1 MSTTPATL
9 LPENTVR
16 LGFEYMLGREIE
28 SDEVLKAHQNVPSV
42 AALRVVLMN
51 SAEFKEKAAP
61 YVLSTW
67 RSLWGAPQEVETLVP
82 ENVLRLLFDRIRAQW
97 KQLGD
102 TEPHW
107 SVITQDSFK
116 AANFAQNEE
125 QFYQTGHEQAAL
137 IKGLMKRSGREINPA
152 ATVLELGCGTG
163 RVTHVL
169 ADMFAKVIAV
179 DVSPGH
185 LRLCEQMMK
194 QRGKTNVQYMLLEA
208 PGDIQRIPTIDF
220 FFSTIVLQ
228 HNPPPVIYYFLSEI
242 FSKVRSGGGSVLFQ
256 VPTSTPG
263 YSFNAAQYLATPPPG
278 LEMHCLP
285 MRSVF
290 SLLTKYKLTP
300 VEVMMDDSTGML
312 GSHTFFAV
320 RE

>member
-1 MSTTPATL
+1 MSTPAPL

-16 LGFEYMLGREIE
+16 LGFEFMLGREIE
-28 SDEVLKAHQNVPSV
+28 SEETLKAHQVVPSV
-42 AALRVVLMN
+42 AALREVLMN

-61 YVLSTW
+61 ALLGSL
-67 RSLWGAPQEVETLVP
+67 RSMWATPQHIDTQVSD
-82 ENVLRLLFDRIRAQW
+82 NDLRLLFERVRGQW
-97 KQLGD
+97 QKLGD

-107 SVITQDSFK
+107 SVITQDNFK
-116 AANFAQNEE
+116 AANFAQHEE
-125 QFYQTGHEQAAL
+125 QFYETGHHQAAM
-137 IKGLMKRSGREINPA
+137 IRDLMHRSGREINPA
-152 ATVLELGCGTG
+152 STILELGCGTG
-163 RVTHVL
+163 RVTHAL

-179 DVSPGH
+179 DVSAGH
-185 LRLCEQMMK
+185 LRLCEQMMR
-194 QRGKTNVQYMLLEA
+194 QRNKTNIQYMLLQA
-208 PGDIQRIPTIDF
+208 PSDIQRIPPIDF

-242 FSKVRSGGGSVLFQ
+242 FSKVRSGGGAVLFQ

-263 YSFNAAQYLATPPPG
+263 YSFKAAEYLATPPPE

-285 MRSVF
+285 MRAVF
-290 SLLTKYKLTP
+290 SLLARNGITP

-312 GSHTFFAV
+312 GSHTFFGV